1 MDPADTELPPFI
13 PRCPHPLLAGRAWGV
28 WTPRDLC
35 ATRPT
40 WAVVAGQGNVAKLQ
54 EVLEL
59 TVWFPV
65 GETPGSLEGRA
76 GQTKWA
82 LLPSPAE
89 SQLIFLRPP
98 HPPALPHTQRF
109 GKSCHRVEWKG

>member
-1 MDPADTELPPFI
+1 MTHSERILLTQSSLPSS
-13 PRCPHPLLAGRAWGV
+13 LAAL
-28 WTPRDLC
+28 TPSCQDKPGGSGLPQNLC

-65 GETPGSLEGRA
+65 GETPGSLAGRA
-76 GQTKWA
+76 VQAKWA
-82 LLPSPAE
+82 CRQPCRFSV
-89 SQLIFLRPP
+89 IF
-98 HPPALPHTQRF
+98 F
-109 GKSCHRVEWKG
+109 